1 MVSSS
6 VHDESLSAIEQYL
19 REVKQTPPLLD
30 EEETHLLRCIEQGK
44 VEQAKYCPDARV
56 LREAAQARDRLVA
69 GYQPLLLSLARRYV
83 RHCRELELLDLV
95 QEGNVGL
102 LRALEKYDG
111 CARVTSFRTW
121 AFSWV
126 RGITLIALW
135 QYEGAI
141 RLPLEKAQAIRQMGI
156 VNTRLLSMRGREPSI
171 SETAKEMGLSEHDV
185 RDLIVL
191 QEQQVVSIHAFPGDD
206 EEENTLEDVI
216 ADPGI
221 VIPSDEELSDLL
233 RDALAKLT
241 DRERLIVNLRYG
253 FDDGQARTQKEV
265 AYFLGV
271 TVSAVAA
278 VDRRA
283 QLHLRKLLCV
293 A

>member
-6 VHDESLSAIEQYL
+6 VHDGSLSAIEQYL
-19 REVKQTPPLLD
+19 REVKQTPPLSD
-30 EEETHLLRCIEQGK
+30 EEEAHLLRCIEQGH
-44 VEQAKYCPDARV
+44 VEQAKYCPDARM
-56 LREAAQARDRLVA
+56 LHEARQAQDRLVA
-69 GYQPLLLSLARRYV
+69 GYQPLLISLARRYV
-83 RHCRELELLDLV
+83 RHCREMDLLDLV

-102 LRALEKYDG
+102 LQALEKYDRP
-111 CARVTSFRTW
+111 ARATSFRTW

-126 RGITLIALW
+126 RGLMLISLW

-141 RLPLEKAQAIRQMGI
+141 RLPLEKARAIRQMGI
-156 VNTRLLSMRGREPSI
+156 VNTRLLSMLGREPSI

-191 QEQQVVSIHAFPGDD
+191 QEQQVVSIHAFPDD
-206 EEENTLEDVI
+206 DPGYTLEDVI
-216 ADPGI
+216 ADPGMTATT
-221 VIPSDEELSDLL
+221 DEELRDLL
-233 RDALAKLT
+233 KDALAMLP

-253 FDDGQARTQKEV
+253 FGDGQAHTQKEV
-265 AYFLGV
+265 AYLLGV
-271 TVSAVAA
+271 TVKAVAA

-283 QLHLRKLLCV
+283 QLRLRKLLCT